1 MRHKLSYQR
10 LRLRFLFLR
19 QLSICSSKVVDY
31 FVEILAGL
39 RVWSNLNKLSIAI
52 GNVRVQSEGHRDVEE
67 VLESFEARSE
77 KSCLAFQIEINIELV
92 HLSFSWEI
100 SQLDIVMMEQN
111 SREILCILV

>member
-77 KSCLAFQIEINIELV
+77 KSCLAFHIEINIELV